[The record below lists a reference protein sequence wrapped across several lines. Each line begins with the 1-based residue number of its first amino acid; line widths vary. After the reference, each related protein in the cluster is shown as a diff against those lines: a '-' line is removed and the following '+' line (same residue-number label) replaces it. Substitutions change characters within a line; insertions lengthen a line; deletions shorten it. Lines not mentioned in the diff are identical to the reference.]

1 MVKRHADNA
10 IWSKKSDEP
19 DIHKITKGID
29 KRIKDNF
36 SNSHNILRTYTDSA
50 PPFKSSQ
57 SSKPC
62 WPSFSRLLQLYLY
75 YSSWPLSTYCHAL
88 YFKGFMFTYVVS
100 NIKHP
105 PYKQGPY
112 LLLVRYSAHH
122 NLYLTKFSAKSKSS
136 ISNYWFVQEL
146 ILG

>member
-10 IWSKKSDEP
+10 IWNKKADEP

-62 WPSFSRLLQLYLY
+62 
-75 YSSWPLSTYCHAL
+75 
-88 YFKGFMFTYVVS
+88 
-100 NIKHP
+100 
-105 PYKQGPY
+105 
-112 LLLVRYSAHH
+112 
-122 NLYLTKFSAKSKSS
+122 
-136 ISNYWFVQEL
+136 
-146 ILG
+146 